1 MNNRGVMAGLGC
13 GVALLLLLLI
23 PIGLLWFAF
32 SGGLNFNLPDLGNPV
47 PETGQ
52 VPRQPVPR
60 NTMPVT
66 RPEQTDPI
74 PQTGNQI
81 ARDPGNVAE
90 PVTQPPDNLADLYD
104 QVSPGTVSILVGTN
118 TGGQFSGGTGSGF
131 VVTDNGFIIT
141 NDHVVEGG
149 SRYIVRFFNE
159 LDMTAE
165 LIGVDPD
172 SDLAVLKVEQLPEGA
187 YPLPLGD
194 SSNLRVGDSVVAI
207 GNPFGLGTSMSYGI
221 VSALG
226 RTIPSITPQFNIPQ
240 AIQTDAAINPGNSG
254 GPLINMNGEV
264 IGVNAQIRTAGDG
277 GGNVGIG
284 FAIPVNIVKNVYP
297 ALIEDGVYRWAY
309 LGVSSPAEMPGI
321 LPEGEQQQATM
332 GAYIADV
339 VPGGPADQAGMR
351 PGDVVV
357 SADGQEVSNF
367 DDLLGLIAFRRPGDV
382 MNLTALRDGQQV
394 EISVTLGERPAGGIQ

>member
-1 MNNRGVMAGLGC
+1 MNNRGLIAGLGC
-13 GVALLLLLLI
+13 GALLLLLLI
-23 PIGLLWFAF
+23 PIGLLWFVF
-32 SGGLNFNLPDLGNPV
+32 SGGLNFNLPDLVNPA

-52 VPRQPVPR
+52 VPQQPVPR
-60 NTMPVT
+60 NTAPVSI
-66 RPEQTDPI
+66 PEQTDPI
-74 PQTGNQI
+74 PSTGNQT
-81 ARDPGNVAE
+81 AREPGNVAE
-90 PVTQPPDNLADLYD
+90 PVVQPPDNLADLYD
-104 QVSPGTVSILVGTN
+104 QVSPGTVSILVGAD
-118 TGGQFSGGTGSGF
+118 TGGQFTGGTGSGF
-131 VVTDNGFIIT
+131 VVTDNGYIIT

-149 SRYIVRFFNE
+149 NTYIVRFFNE
-159 LDMTAE
+159 LDMPAE
-165 LIGVDPD
+165 LIGADPD

-194 SSNLRVGDSVVAI
+194 SGNLRVGDSVVAI

-264 IGVNAQIRTAGDG
+264 IGVNAQIRTAGDS

-297 ALIEDGVYRWAY
+297 ALIENGVYRWAY

-321 LPEGEQQQATM
+321 LPQGEQQEAVQ

-339 VPGGPADQAGMR
+339 VPGGPAEQGGIR
-351 PGDVVV
+351 QGDVVV
-357 SADGQEVSNF
+357 AADGQEVNNF
-367 DDLLGLIAFRRPGDV
+367 NDLLSLIAFHKPGDV
-382 MNLTALRDGQQV
+382 MNLTVLRDGQQV
-394 EISVTLGERPAGGIQ
+394 ELQVTLGERPQGGIQ